1 MSVICYWVI
10 GHDNYRDWNL
20 VIELL
25 RLPISRD
32 YLFFH
37 QYNKLNNLTRLLSK
51 IRSKSKFSI
60 LNSHPDSYRDSILI
74 PLSQIKYRTPFGIN
88 HVFQFQ

>member
-1 MSVICYWVI
+1 MSVFGYWVI

-37 QYNKLNNLTRLLSK
+37 QYNNFITL
-51 IRSKSKFSI
+51 
-60 LNSHPDSYRDSILI
+60 
-74 PLSQIKYRTPFGIN
+74 
-88 HVFQFQ
+88 